1 MTRSPY
7 FLRSSTRFTMAS
19 TVPAIAPTPYH
30 GLSTEN
36 AKRWLARLTQFVTLK
51 GCKDEDALAMFGLL
65 LRDSALDWFTCLDE
79 SVRKDF
85 TQVKA
90 AFLLRFQDVVPTWQ
104 RLSSFFTAKQEP
116 TETVNDF
123 TSRMSMRGSDLSLSS
138 EQIVQAT
145 LAGLLSHIRPFVL
158 QKDPTTV
165 EEIRRAANQLATSV
179 DSSRQEEVLM
189 AVQGLADQLQQ
200 LTTTQESFADRLH
213 SLSTTVNAASLDQS
227 HSGRRGQ
234 PPPSP
239 QKQGRRTWQKSSPP
253 SQDGPS
259 PWHRQPSQTQRAC
272 SGCGE
277 YGHLR
282 SYCHAQ
288 DLSCYNCGKLGHIAR
303 VCRSGRYV
311 PPFHPTNPFLQSSG
325 QHQNDQQPQ

>member
-1 MTRSPY
+1 
-7 FLRSSTRFTMAS
+7 MAS

-36 AKRWLARLTQFVTLK
+36 AKRWLTRLTQFVTLK

-104 RLSSFFTAKQEP
+104 RLSSFFTSKQEP

-138 EQIVQAT
+138 EQIV
-145 LAGLLSHIRPFVL
+145 
-158 QKDPTTV
+158 
-165 EEIRRAANQLATSV
+165 
-179 DSSRQEEVLM
+179 QEEVLM

-213 SLSTTVNAASLDQS
+213 SLSTTVNTASLDQS

-234 PPPSP
+234 PPPYL

-253 SQDGPS
+253 SQDGSS
-259 PWHRQPSQTQRAC
+259 PWHHQPSQMQRAC

-277 YGHLR
+277 YGH
-282 SYCHAQ
+282 
-288 DLSCYNCGKLGHIAR
+288 
-303 VCRSGRYV
+303 
-311 PPFHPTNPFLQSSG
+311 
-325 QHQNDQQPQ
+325 

>member
-1 MTRSPY
+1 
-7 FLRSSTRFTMAS
+7 MAS

-65 LRDSALDWFTCLDE
+65 LRDSALDWFTCLDD

-165 EEIRRAANQLATSV
+165 EEIRRAANQLALLWI
-179 DSSRQEEVLM
+179 RH
-189 AVQGLADQLQQ
+189 
-200 LTTTQESFADRLH
+200 DR
-213 SLSTTVNAASLDQS
+213 
-227 HSGRRGQ
+227 
-234 PPPSP
+234 
-239 QKQGRRTWQKSSPP
+239 KK
-253 SQDGPS
+253 
-259 PWHRQPSQTQRAC
+259 C
-272 SGCGE
+272 
-277 YGHLR
+277 
-282 SYCHAQ
+282 
-288 DLSCYNCGKLGHIAR
+288 
-303 VCRSGRYV
+303 
-311 PPFHPTNPFLQSSG
+311 
-325 QHQNDQQPQ
+325 